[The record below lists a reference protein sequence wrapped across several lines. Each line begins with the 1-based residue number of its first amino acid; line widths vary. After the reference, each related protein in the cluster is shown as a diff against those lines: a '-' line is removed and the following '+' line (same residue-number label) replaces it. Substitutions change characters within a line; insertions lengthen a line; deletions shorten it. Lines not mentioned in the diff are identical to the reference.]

1 MCKRNRNANKES
13 LKPHEYQIRKPI
25 GVFTKIKCLKTENL
39 QTGMNSKTEKPKIPV
54 FPPMHLFV
62 YQIDYSTREANI

>member
-1 MCKRNRNANKES
+1 M
-13 LKPHEYQIRKPI
+13 
-25 GVFTKIKCLKTENL
+25 KIKCLKTENL
-39 QTGMNSKTEKPKIPV
+39 QTGMNAKTEKPKIPV